1 MSSNQRF
8 NPPPNWPTPPGDWTP
23 PPGWQPDP
31 AWGPV
36 PAGHQLWVED
46 KKGMGTGA
54 KIALGLIG
62 GLLGLCMLG
71 VIIAAFA
78 GGEDDAGADS
88 AAVVEET
95 TDPAAPSEESPAA
108 EPSSEAPEP
117 VAPEVA
123 AVGTP
128 VRDGKFEF
136 TVTGVERVGT
146 EIGPQY
152 LRETAQGEFV
162 VVRVNVTNI
171 GDEARMLDS
180 QSQVLFDN
188 QGRKHSPS
196 SAIFVLEDFNKAFL
210 ENINPGNSVQG
221 APILFDVP
229 PGTALD
235 RIELHDSMFSGGVDV
250 SLAGS

>member
-1 MSSNQRF
+1 MSNKRY

-36 PAGHQLWVED
+36 PPGHQLWVEE
-46 KKGMGTGA
+46 KKGVSKGA
-54 KIALGLIG
+54 KIALGIVG
-62 GLLGLCMLG
+62 GLLGLCLLG
-71 VIIAAFA
+71 AIFGAL
-78 GGEDDAGADS
+78 GGGDDEGGDTAT
-88 AAVVEET
+88 VVEET
-95 TDPAAPSEESPAA
+95 TEPAAPSEESAA
-108 EPSSEAPEP
+108 EPSTAAPEP
-117 VAPEVA
+117 AAPA
-123 AVGTP
+123 APGVGTA

-146 EIGPQY
+146 EIGPEFM
-152 LRETAQGEFV
+152 RETAQGEFV
-162 VVRVNVTNI
+162 IVRVNVTNI

-180 QSQVLFDN
+180 QSQALYDD

-196 SAIFVLEDFNKAFL
+196 SAIFMLEDYDKAFL

-229 PGTALD
+229 TGTVLD
-235 RIELHDSMFSGGVDV
+235 RIKLHDSMFSGGVEV